1 MSEPTDIG
9 RTADAT
15 KEVAKATSKA
25 IDASTKAG
33 EFFSK
38 VMGDLITDGV
48 GLVGD
53 RIRFY
58 RIERAV
64 LLAERTDALLKG
76 RNVKS
81 VRAVAPNIA
90 LPIIEAAATE
100 VDDDLHAKWAE
111 LLAQAMDAEAS
122 VVDRRLIDALSSLSP
137 TDSKVFDA
145 IAQCALD
152 EEHAS
157 TTQLQAFRDDESGAK
172 LLAVTRE
179 EVEISYSMVFAKYV
193 EKFAP
198 ERISVSEDGGR
209 FVKENNPE
217 ECQVS
222 IDNLASLGLL
232 MITNTEWANRNGEV
246 FLEANGGKSGT
257 FFVTDF
263 GRRFAA
269 SIGYQLPRPRITH
282 YPFGPEKGKIPAQ

>member
-76 RNVKS
+76 RNVTS

-100 VDDDLHAKWAE
+100 LDDDLHAKWAE
-111 LLAQAMDAEAS
+111 LLAQAMDAEAH
-122 VVDRRLIDALSSLSP
+122 VVDRRLIDALLSLSP

-152 EEHAS
+152 EDHAS
-157 TTQLQAFRDDESGAK
+157 TTQLQTFWDDESGDKK
-172 LLAVTRE
+172 LAMTRE
-179 EVEISYSMVFAKYV
+179 EVQISYGMVLWKYV

-198 ERISVSEDGGR
+198 ERFSVFEDGR
-209 FVKENNPE
+209 KSILENNPE
-217 ECQVS
+217 ECQIA

-232 MITNTEWANRNGEV
+232 MIRNTEWADEDGQV
-246 FLEANGGKSGT
+246 FLEGDGGRSGM
-257 FFVTDF
+257 FFVTEF

-269 SIGYQLPRPRITH
+269 SIGYHLPRPRIT
-282 YPFGPEKGKIPAQ
+282 YFPLAAKKGKDAAQ